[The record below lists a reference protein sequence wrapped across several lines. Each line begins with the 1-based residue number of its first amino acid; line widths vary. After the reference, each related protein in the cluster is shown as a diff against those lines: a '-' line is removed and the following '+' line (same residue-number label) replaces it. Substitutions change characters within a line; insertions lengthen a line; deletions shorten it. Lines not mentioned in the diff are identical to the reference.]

1 MSNYKSN
8 IEKFRS
14 KGFSVREAIVLADEV
29 EAEMTEM
36 ATATPSIPVP
46 TIVPV
51 KNRRHRA
58 SKSELTQEQAILAV
72 INVSKTALTASEV
85 QEQLVELFPDINSK
99 TVSTYLVSMSKKGLI
114 RKNTGYAS
122 GYSRV

>member
-14 KGFSVREAIVLADEV
+14 KGFSVKEAILLADEV
-29 EAEMTEM
+29 EAEVSVPT
-36 ATATPSIPVP
+36 TATVSV
-46 TIVPV
+46 VQSGV

-58 SKSELTQEQAILAV
+58 SKTELTQEQAILAV

-85 QEQLVELFPDINSK
+85 QQQLAEVFPEINAK
-99 TVSTYLVSMSKKGLI
+99 TVSTYLVGMSKKGLI
-114 RKNTGYAS
+114 RKLAGYGS
-122 GYSRV
+122 GYSKV